1 MNKGFDL
8 MNLITTDNGVG
19 KDYQQMNR
27 RKKLHNEELQQLLM
41 EQRLIRSLTVCQK
54 INEKERKF

>member
-1 MNKGFDL
+1 